1 MDTAEGQL
9 DAQTKAALAALD
21 GVLAQLERQL
31 PLSLA
36 DLPNAL
42 TALVTRLARGPA
54 ARASLLQLRRLA
66 EVGAAG
72 AAWPSTGAAL
82 QALAAILSSGPE
94 LPALLVRRPERL
106 ELLLAEDLYQPWP
119 LARLRE
125 DLLRRVVGWASQ
137 AESGAGV
144 HEPERVAAA
153 IAAFR
158 NDHYVRLAACEF
170 GLASLEQVGTELA
183 NIADVC
189 VEAALAAAIAVQSQ
203 RHGPPLL
210 HEGEGSRPCPI
221 AAVAMGKYGAQ
232 ELNFCS
238 DIDLIFVYG
247 SDDGLAGETAL
258 HEFFSAVC
266 REVVALLSHPGDEGP
281 AFRVDLRLRPEGSR
295 GPICNSLSSAER
307 YYETWGGPYDRLAWL
322 KARCAAGDAALGEA
336 MLALMRPFVFPR
348 SLSSDVI
355 EQLQQLRRRIRA
367 ELAGQGLVSGWNVKV
382 GSGGIRDVEF
392 FVQALQLVH
401 AGSLPALRE
410 RATLRALDKLLFVG
424 LISEGERAALAE
436 AYALYRRI
444 EHRLQLHGGR
454 QTHLLPAEGA
464 LREHMIH
471 HLGYEPQRFA
481 EELERRRA
489 RVAEIYATLGTV
501 SAPDDELL
509 ALVEP
514 GCPREAVGEALQRRG
529 FRRWRW
535 AAEQLD
541 LLKQKPWGPFGQL
554 APPRLRQLAAALL
567 LELAAAPDP
576 DAALGHLIDFAVR
589 VGPLQGPW
597 LMLAESNE
605 VRRLLC
611 NLFGTSDLL
620 AAMFVSQPERLDEL
634 LLADRAQAAR
644 APSALQADLDQRL
657 AGAAEGEEQF
667 GVLERLRDEE
677 LLRIGLHD
685 IAGDLSA
692 EEVWSQLSELAELV
706 LRRLY
711 PLVLADLVRRHGW
724 PRDAA
729 GLRGELVVIG
739 LGKLGGREMSY
750 GSDLDLIFI
759 HSGGGQT
766 DGLKPLDNAEV
777 FARVAQR
784 LIRALTTA
792 FVRGS
797 LYRVDTRLRPSGSK
811 GTLVTSLAGFESY
824 HCRAQLWERQV
835 LIKARAVAG
844 DAALGETVERWI
856 ADYVYRGDLAPALL
870 RGEIARLRARIEHE
884 LAEEDETAYNL
895 KLGRGGLL
903 DVEFVA
909 QYLQLCHGARFAALR
924 TPSTLEA
931 LQVIEQQRLLPP
943 AVVGQ
948 LIAGYRFLRRV
959 EGRLRIVHGR
969 SAEKLPLRAAEVD
982 LVARRLGYRRQ
993 AEVSA
998 GAQLLE
1004 AYLQQTLAIRAVY
1017 EQVLGSDGRG
1027 R

>member
-1 MDTAEGQL
+1 MSRTVF
-9 DAQTKAALAALD
+9 ALAAVDSLIEQLD
-21 GVLAQLERQL
+21 RQVAPVVAGVPELLRPLAARL
-31 PLSLA
+31 LA
-36 DLPNAL
+36 GP
-42 TALVTRLARGPA
+42 VARG
-54 ARASLLQLRRLA
+54 SLLQLRRLIEA
-66 EVGAAG
+66 RSLDAPWPAAG
-72 AAWPSTGAAL
+72 PAL

-94 LPALLVRRPERL
+94 LPALLARRPERV
-106 ELLLAEDLYQPWP
+106 ELLLADDLGQPWL
-119 LARLRE
+119 LARLRD
-125 DLLRRVVGWASQ
+125 DLLRRLDGSA
-137 AESGAGV
+137 ARAAGTDAA

-170 GLASLEQVGTELA
+170 GLASLEQVGLELA
-183 NIADVC
+183 NVADVC
-189 VEAALAAAIAVQSQ
+189 VDAALEAALAQQRQ

-210 HEGEGSRPCPI
+210 HERAGAGPCPI
-221 AAVAMGKYGAQ
+221 AALAMGKYGAQ

-238 DIDLIFVYG
+238 DIDLVFVYG
-247 SDDGLAGETAL
+247 SDEGAAGELAL
-258 HEFFSAVC
+258 HEFFSGVC
-266 REVVALLSHPGDEGP
+266 RDVVHLLSQQGAEGP

-322 KARCAAGDAALGEA
+322 KARCAAGDAALGQA
-336 MLALMRPFVFPR
+336 LLALLRPFVFPR
-348 SLSSDVI
+348 SLSSEVI
-355 EQLQQLRRRIRA
+355 EQIQQLSDRIRG
-367 ELAGQGLVSGWNVKV
+367 ELVGQGLVSGWNVKL

-401 AGSLPALRE
+401 AGSRPALQE

-424 LISEGERAALAE
+424 LISESERAELAE

-454 QTHLLPAEGA
+454 QTHLLPAEGP
-464 LREHMIH
+464 LREHMIQ
-471 HLGYEPQRFA
+471 HLGYEPRHFA
-481 EELERRRA
+481 DELERRRT
-489 RVAEIYATLGTV
+489 RVAQIYGTLGAV
-501 SAPDDELL
+501 SVPDDELL

-514 GCPREAVGEALQRRG
+514 SCPREVVGEQLERRG

-541 LLKQKPWGPFGQL
+541 RLKQKPWGPFGQL
-554 APPRLRQLAAALL
+554 ASPKLRQLAAALL
-567 LELAAAPDP
+567 GELAAAPDP
-576 DAALGHLIDFAVR
+576 DAALGHLIDFALQ

-597 LMLAESNE
+597 LMLAESSE

-620 AAMFVSQPERLDEL
+620 AAMFVSQPERIDEL

-644 APSALQADLDQRL
+644 QPGELQADLDRRL
-657 AGAAEGEEQF
+657 ARAAEGEEQF
-667 GVLERLRDEE
+667 GVLEQLRDEE

-692 EEVWSQLSELAELV
+692 QEVWSQLSELAEVL

-711 PLVLADLVRRHGW
+711 PLVLGDVVRRHGW
-724 PRDAA
+724 PCDAE
-729 GLRGELVVIG
+729 GQRGELAVIG

-759 HSGGGQT
+759 HSGAGQT
-766 DGLKPLDNAEV
+766 DGAKPIDNDEF

-784 LIRALTTA
+784 LLRALTTA

-811 GTLVTSLAGFESY
+811 GTLVTSLAGFASY
-824 HCRAQLWERQV
+824 HHQAQIWERQV

-844 DAALGETVERWI
+844 DAAFGGRVERWI
-856 ADYVYRGDLAPALL
+856 ADYVYRGDLEPEPL
-870 RGEIARLRARIEHE
+870 RREIARLRGRIERE
-884 LAEEDETAYNL
+884 LADEDESACNL

-909 QYLQLCHGARFAALR
+909 QYLQLCHGARLAALR

-931 LQVIEQQRLLPP
+931 LHVVEQQRLLPP
-943 AVVGQ
+943 AAVGG
-948 LIAGYRFLRRV
+948 LIEGYRFLRRV

-969 SAEKLPLRAAEVD
+969 SAERLPLRAEEVD

-993 AEVSA
+993 AEASA
-998 GAQLLE
+998 GAQLLD
-1004 AYLQQTLAIRAVY
+1004 AYRQQTGAVRAVY
-1017 EQVLGSDGRG
+1017 EQVLGSDASAP
-1027 R
+1027 

>member
-1 MDTAEGQL
+1 MSAPLLPSIDRLIAQL
-9 DAQTKAALAALD
+9 DRGEPPLLAELPEALRALA
-21 GVLAQLERQL
+21 
-31 PLSLA
+31 
-36 DLPNAL
+36 
-42 TALVTRLARGPA
+42 TRLLAGPA
-54 ARASLLQLRRLA
+54 ARESLLHLRRLV
-66 EVGAAG
+66 EVRPSEAT
-72 AAWPSTGAAL
+72 WPQQGTAL
-82 QALAAILSSGPE
+82 QALSTILSSGPE
-94 LPALLVRRPERL
+94 LPALLVRRPTRV
-106 ELLLAEDLYQPWP
+106 ELLLAEDLGQSWSV
-119 LARLRE
+119 ARLRA
-125 DLLRRVVGWASQ
+125 DLERRLAAPAAPGPDERGSAID
-137 AESGAGV
+137 EGA
-144 HEPERVAAA
+144 AAA

-170 GLASLEQVGTELA
+170 GLASLEQVGLELA
-183 NIADVC
+183 HVADVC
-189 VEAALAAAIAVQSQ
+189 VDAALTRAIARQSD
-203 RHGPPLL
+203 RHGPPRLRD
-210 HEGEGSRPCPI
+210 GAGGRSCPI
-221 AAVAMGKYGAQ
+221 TAIAMGKYGAQ

-238 DIDLIFVYG
+238 DIDLVFVYG
-247 SDDGLAGETAL
+247 SDDGSAGELAL

-266 REVVALLSHPGDEGP
+266 RDVVHLLSHQGVEGP

-295 GPICNSLSSAER
+295 GPICNSLGSAER

-322 KARCAAGDAALGEA
+322 KARGAAGDAALAEA
-336 MLALMRPFVFPR
+336 MLALLRPFVFPR

-355 EQLQQLRRRIRA
+355 EQLQQLSRRIRS
-367 ELAGQGLVSGWNVKV
+367 ELAGQGLVSGWNVKL

-401 AGSLPALRE
+401 AGSRPALQE
-410 RATLRALDKLLFVG
+410 RGTLRALDKLLFVG
-424 LISEGERAALAE
+424 LISESERAALAE

-454 QTHLLPAEGA
+454 QTHLLPAEGS
-464 LREHMIH
+464 LREHIVG
-471 HLGYEPQRFA
+471 HLGYAPEGFA
-481 EELERRRA
+481 EELDRRRA
-489 RVAEIYATLGTV
+489 RVAQIYATLGAAA
-501 SAPDDELL
+501 APDDGLL

-514 GCPREAVGEALQRRG
+514 GCARELLGEQLQQRG

-567 LELAAAPDP
+567 GELAAAPDP
-576 DAALGHLIDFAVR
+576 DAAFGHLINFALQ

-597 LMLAESNE
+597 LMLAESSE

-611 NLFGTSDLL
+611 NLFGSSDLL
-620 AAMFVSQPERLDEL
+620 AAMFVSHPERIDEL
-634 LLADRAQAAR
+634 LLADRAQALR
-644 APSALQADLDQRL
+644 EPSELQGELDRRL
-657 AGAAEGEEQF
+657 EGAAAGEEQF
-667 GVLERLRDEE
+667 GVLEQLRDEE

-692 EEVWSQLSELAELV
+692 EQVWSQLSGLAELL

-711 PLVLADLVRRHGW
+711 PLVLSDVVRRHGW
-724 PRDAA
+724 PRHAD
-729 GLRGELVVIG
+729 GRRGELAVIG

-759 HSGGGQT
+759 HSGAGPS
-766 DGLKPLDNAEV
+766 DGPRPLDSDEF

-792 FVRGS
+792 FVHGS

-824 HCRAQLWERQV
+824 HQQAQLWERQV

-844 DAALGETVERWI
+844 DDGFGARVEQWI
-856 ADYVYRGDLAPALL
+856 SAYVYGGELPPALL
-870 RGEIARLRARIEHE
+870 RGELGRLRRRIERE
-884 LAEEDETAYNL
+884 LADEDTEACNL

-909 QYLQLCHGARFAALR
+909 QHLQLCHGARLPALR

-931 LQVIEQQRLLPP
+931 LRVIAEEQLL
-943 AVVGQ
+943 AGAAAATLVE
-948 LIAGYRFLRRV
+948 GYRFLRRV

-969 SAEKLPLRAAEVD
+969 SAERLPLHAEEVD

-993 AEVSA
+993 AELSA
-998 GAQLLE
+998 GAQLLD
-1004 AYLQQTLAIRAVY
+1004 AYRQQTSAVRAVY
-1017 EQVLGSDGRG
+1017 EQVLGGEMSMS
-1027 R
+1027 